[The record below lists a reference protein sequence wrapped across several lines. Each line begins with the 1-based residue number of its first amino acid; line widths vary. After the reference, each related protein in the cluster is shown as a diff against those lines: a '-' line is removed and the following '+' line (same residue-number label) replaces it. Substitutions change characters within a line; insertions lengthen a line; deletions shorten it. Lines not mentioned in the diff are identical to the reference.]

1 MAAKKT
7 ETKKPT
13 KKAAASD
20 KKAEKSASKKSASKK
35 SSGASKDTAAKGAA
49 PLYSSVMV
57 LHNEQ
62 HSKLK
67 LATKTDYSFA
77 NGLSSILLTTSE
89 FASAAG
95 DYPIVFA
102 EQDGGLLPFAVTG
115 YQPGENLY
123 VDDKG
128 RWREDTYIP
137 AFARRYP
144 FIFSASGD
152 GKQLSLCVDA
162 NSSLLSEKKGEALYE
177 DGKPSSVANRA
188 LKFCK
193 LYHDEVQFTREICA
207 QIAEADILDNRSA
220 DITTPDGKKSAGTGF
235 KMVNERKLRE
245 MDADKFIALRD
256 SGALNSIYCHLL
268 SMRVWKN
275 LLA

>member
-1 MAAKKT
+1 MALKKT
-7 ETKKPT
+7 ETNKTATKKSGSVKKPAKAAT
-13 KKAAASD
+13 SKAAPKKKAAPA
-20 KKAEKSASKKSASKK
+20 KSA
-35 SSGASKDTAAKGAA
+35 AKQPNV
-49 PLYSSVMV
+49 PLYSAVVV
-57 LHNEQ
+57 LRNEQ

-77 NGLSSILLTTSE
+77 SSLSSILVTTSE
-89 FASAAG
+89 FASAAS

-102 EQDGGLLPFAVTG
+102 EQDGGLLPFVVTG
-115 YQPGENLY
+115 YAPGENQF
-123 VDDKG
+123 VDKKG
-128 RWREDTYIP
+128 NWREGVYIP

-144 FIFSASGD
+144 FIFTASDD

-162 NSSLLSEKKGEALYE
+162 NSSLLSEKKGEALY
-177 DGKPSSVANRA
+177 DNGKPSSVANRA
-188 LKFCK
+188 VKFCK
-193 LYHDEVQFTREICA
+193 LYHDEVRFTREICK

-220 DITTPDGKKSAGTGF
+220 DITTPDGKKLAVTGF
-235 KMVNERKLRE
+235 KMINERKLRE
-245 MDADKFIALRD
+245 LDADKFIALRD